1 MQGCVFFAASS
12 FDDEKWLSLKSTK
25 FQYPSLIPA
34 FPWKDSTPPS
44 SPENFNAEK
53 NENGIKLTWNPPT
66 SQSNEDTIQHF
77 VIYRS
82 KSLPIDLSNGINIYA
97 IVTGD
102 QYQYVEESKKIE
114 SGCYYTITAIDNAE
128 NESEPVQ
135 EIKLK

>member
-1 MQGCVFFAASS
+1 MRNIVFLTIAVFILCFALIVNAQVSITLWHS
-12 FDDEKWLSLKSTK
+12 YRGREKEAIKK
-25 FQYPSLIPA
+25 VA
-34 FPWKDSTPPS
+34 
-44 SPENFNAEK
+44 ENFNAKK